1 VLPTVNG
8 TTDYLLEA
16 PGWSDTVVN
25 PTDIGIY
32 VPMFDQGSVDVG
44 NGSGDA
50 SWVHDD
56 VQAAAIALDN
66 NGERAIVVTVD
77 VYMIFSVDGDEI
89 ARRQRSNCLKIGRR
103 SQSWSTPLIIITAQ
117 IRRFRLMMSGI
128 RIWLMLSLGSLLRL
142 LPTFSRQQQRPFLVS
157 IGSA

>member
-1 VLPTVNG
+1 MKRQIRSSCASVVIVLFLSLVACSSSDSGAVTSGPEDTEVPDTSLPSESSLLAGSASASVLPTVNG
-8 TTDYLLEA
+8 TTDYLSEA

-25 PTDIGIY
+25 PTDIGVY

-77 VYMIFSVDGDEI
+77 VY
-89 ARRQRSNCLKIGRR
+89 
-103 SQSWSTPLIIITAQ
+103 
-117 IRRFRLMMSGI
+117 
-128 RIWLMLSLGSLLRL
+128 
-142 LPTFSRQQQRPFLVS
+142 
-157 IGSA
+157 